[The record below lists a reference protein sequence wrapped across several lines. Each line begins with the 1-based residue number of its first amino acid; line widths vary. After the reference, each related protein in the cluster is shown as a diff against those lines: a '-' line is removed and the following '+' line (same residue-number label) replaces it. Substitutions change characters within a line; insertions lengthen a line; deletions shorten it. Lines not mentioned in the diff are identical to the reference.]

1 MTLSLLLRRIIT
13 FGLILYF
20 ASRIIISYV
29 ILQEKHIG
37 TFFNRIVSDTVQDSG
52 PSLKRKA
59 ISVVIS
65 RERYFVLKTLAALIS
80 KKDAFSTRP

>member
-1 MTLSLLLRRIIT
+1 MNLSLLLRRIIT

-20 ASRIIISYV
+20 GSRIIISYA

-37 TFFNRIVSDTVQDSG
+37 TLFNRIVSDTVQDSG

-59 ISVVIS
+59 ISVVIN
-65 RERYFVLKTLAALIS
+65 RERYFVLNTLAVIS

>member
-1 MTLSLLLRRIIT
+1 MNLSLLLRRIIT

-20 ASRIIISYV
+20 GSRIIISYA

-37 TFFNRIVSDTVQDSG
+37 TLFNRIVSDTVQDSG

-59 ISVVIS
+59 ISVVIN
-65 RERYFVLKTLAALIS
+65 RERYFVLNTLAVIS
-80 KKDAFSTRP
+80 KKDAFSIRP

>member
-1 MTLSLLLRRIIT
+1 MNRSLLLRRIIT

-20 ASRIIISYV
+20 GSRIIISYAD
-29 ILQEKHIG
+29 LQEKRIG
-37 TFFNRIVSDTVQDSG
+37 TLFNRIVSDTVQDSG

-59 ISVVIS
+59 ISVVING
-65 RERYFVLKTLAALIS
+65 EFYFVLNTLAALIS